1 MWVEAVSYTR
11 RMAEPLEIRAATDR
25 DLEQV
30 NDVYNHY
37 VRESHVTFDVAP
49 VTMADRREW
58 FRRFDTAGRYRL
70 LVATTPTAVLG
81 YASSGPYHE
90 REAYGPSVQTSIYT
104 APGMQRRG
112 VGSALY
118 AALFELLEREDV
130 HRAYGGIA
138 LPNDA
143 SIALH
148 ERFGFTRVG
157 CFTEQG
163 RKFGRYWDVVW
174 YERPVG

>member
-1 MWVEAVSYTR
+1 
-11 RMAEPLEIRAATDR
+11 MADPVEIRAATDD
-25 DLEQV
+25 DLEQI
-30 NDVYNHY
+30 NEIYNHY
-37 VRESHVTFDVAP
+37 VRDSHCTFDVAP
-49 VTMADRREW
+49 VTMPDRRVW
-58 FRRFDTAGRYRL
+58 FNRYATTGRYRL
-70 LVATTPTAVLG
+70 LMAMMATTVLG
-81 YASSGPYHE
+81 YATSSPYHE
-90 REAYGPSVQTSIYT
+90 RAAYASSVQTSIYT
-104 APGMQRRG
+104 AAGMQRRG

-118 AALFELLEREDV
+118 AALFELLADEDV

-148 ERFGFTRVG
+148 QRFGFTRAG

-174 YERPVG
+174 YERAVA

>member
-1 MWVEAVSYTR
+1 MG
-11 RMAEPLEIRAATDR
+11 EPVEIRAATDG

-37 VRESHVTFDVAP
+37 VRESHATFDVDP
-49 VTMADRREW
+49 VTMATRREW
-58 FRRFDTAGRYRL
+58 FRRYGTTGRSRL
-70 LVATTPTAVLG
+70 LVATSPTTMLG
-81 YASSGPYHE
+81 YATSSPYHE
-90 REAYGPSVQTSIYT
+90 REAYAPSVQTSIYT

-112 VGSALY
+112 VGTALY
-118 AALFELLEREDV
+118 SALFELLAEEDV